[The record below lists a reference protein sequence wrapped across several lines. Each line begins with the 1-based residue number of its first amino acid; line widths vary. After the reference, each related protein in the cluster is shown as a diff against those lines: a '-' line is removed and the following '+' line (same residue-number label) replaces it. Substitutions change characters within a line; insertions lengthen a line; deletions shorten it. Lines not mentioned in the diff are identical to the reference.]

1 MNAGAGGTV
10 VVAVGDGT
18 TGHALDWAAAEAAVQ
33 RCRLLVVHA
42 EPLPW
47 VVDPCGCVP
56 AADFSSSRVAAEN
69 VLQMAV
75 CRARSVATD
84 VEISTALAFGRPVPS
99 LLSRSRGARL
109 LVLGSRSRPIQS
121 RLTDRLP
128 LSVCDRV
135 ARRARCP
142 VAMVRPLQTE
152 PHAGASPRVVV
163 GIDGRGSCA
172 AVLGVAFRAAAQ
184 RALPLTAVPVWALH
198 GPADHEAMWSSAG
211 ASEASVKERLDEALA
226 PFRSRFADV
235 PVATLS
241 PGADPAAVL
250 IRESVGAALLVVG
263 TRGRAARSRLSHV
276 AGRTVARWA
285 RCPVVLVPS
294 GKDAADAHAGSGRRA
309 ALSGTDP
316 TGIEPV
322 QRPRTPWE

>member
-1 MNAGAGGTV
+1 
-10 VVAVGDGT
+10 
-18 TGHALDWAAAEAAVQ
+18 
-33 RCRLLVVHA
+33 
-42 EPLPW
+42 
-47 VVDPCGCVP
+47 
-56 AADFSSSRVAAEN
+56 
-69 VLQMAV
+69 
-75 CRARSVATD
+75 
-84 VEISTALAFGRPVPS
+84 
-99 LLSRSRGARL
+99 
-109 LVLGSRSRPIQS
+109 
-121 RLTDRLP
+121 
-128 LSVCDRV
+128 
-135 ARRARCP
+135 
-142 VAMVRPLQTE
+142 
-152 PHAGASPRVVV
+152 
-163 GIDGRGSCA
+163 
-172 AVLGVAFRAAAQ
+172 
-184 RALPLTAVPVWALH
+184 
-198 GPADHEAMWSSAG
+198 MWSSAG